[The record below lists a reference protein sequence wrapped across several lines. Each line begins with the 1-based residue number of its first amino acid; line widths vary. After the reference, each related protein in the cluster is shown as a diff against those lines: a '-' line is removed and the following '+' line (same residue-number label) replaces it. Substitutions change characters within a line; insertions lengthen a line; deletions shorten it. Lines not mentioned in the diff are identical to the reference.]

1 MPTPNM
7 TNTANNEVVKDYV
20 TATTQHII
28 EKIIYIVIA
37 RPSETARITIHAKI
51 DSLIFKEV
59 KKLADKLAM
68 LAAS

>member
-1 MPTPNM
+1 MATQNM
-7 TNTANNEVVKDYV
+7 TNTINNEVVKDYV

-28 EKIIYIVIA
+28 DKIIYIVIA
-37 RPSETARITIHAKI
+37 RSSETARITIHAKI

-68 LAAS
+68 LTAS